1 MSQVSDD
8 RQDMRPQYDIR
19 GGVRGKYFEQYR
31 QGTTLIGRITFEE
44 SPFIAKSTATAAS
57 IGSITRTASYTLPQ
71 PSPKIQIG
79 SSLRTVHEG

>member
-1 MSQVSDD
+1 MSQGSDD
-8 RQDMRPQYDIR
+8 RQDMRPEYDIR

-31 QGTTLIGRITFEE
+31 QGKTLIGGITFEE

-57 IGSITRTASYTLPQ
+57 IGSITRIPSYTLPH

-79 SSLRTVHEG
+79 SSVATVHEG